1 MLLVEHTLTLALS
14 SFLPSFSAHLPPFS
28 LPFLPL
34 PAALLLSPSFFSFVS
49 LILSQYIAQ
58 AGPELAI
65 LLCQSVCRDGRCA
78 PAHPSF
84 AEVCCCHLD
93 SRTFMILLWR
103 FYSFVG
109 YLLLFVLNL
118 CYTHGLKFA
127 PQKATVYHIIVSVS
141 ETRES
146 IAWSPVPL
154 SERWI
159 SWVVFFSQA
168 NLHIM
173 A

>member
-65 LLCQSVCRDGRCA
+65 LLCQSMCRDGRCA

-103 FYSFVG
+103 FYSFVR

-127 PQKATVYHIIVSVS
+127 PQKSNS
-141 ETRES
+141 
-146 IAWSPVPL
+146 L
-154 SERWI
+154 SHHCFCFWDQGIHSLIPCSAFRAVDFL
-159 SWVVFFSQA
+159 SCF
-168 NLHIM
+168 LLTG
-173 A
+173 

>member
-65 LLCQSVCRDGRCA
+65 LLCQSVCRDGR
-78 PAHPSF
+78 P
-84 AEVCCCHLD
+84 
-93 SRTFMILLWR
+93 RTNTPKLCWSLLLSSWLSYLYGTVVEILQFRTTLS
-103 FYSFVG
+103 SFVCSEFM
-109 YLLLFVLNL
+109 LRSWPQVCASEKQQFITSLFPFLRPGN
-118 CYTHGLKFA
+118 
-127 PQKATVYHIIVSVS
+127 P
-141 ETRES
+141 
-146 IAWSPVPL
+146 
-154 SERWI
+154 
-159 SWVVFFSQA
+159 
-168 NLHIM
+168 
-173 A
+173 